1 MKEITIK
8 NPNNK
13 EQELNV
19 VYYEDHESHPESMNY
34 ANDSINYSKPQ
45 LVIIFETINGIDSD
59 CFDSEF
65 LEKVEKIIIDSLK
78 QD

>member
-8 NPNNK
+8 NPDNK

-19 VYYEDHESHPESMNY
+19 VYYEDHESQPESYNY
-34 ANDSINYSKPQ
+34 LTDDIIYSKPQ
-45 LVIIFETINGIDSD
+45 LVIIFETINGIDAD

-65 LEKVEKIIIDSLK
+65 LEKVEKTIIDSLK